1 MSLRYEAPLFTLEG
15 VAYSNIY
22 PSTHIDLV
30 DRLEANYT
38 VSVAS
43 L

>member
-1 MSLRYEAPLFTLEG
+1 MSLRYKTLLFTWKG
-15 VAYSNIY
+15 VAYSER
-22 PSTHIDLV
+22 IDLV